1 MTAVKYMAASAISVV
16 VTEIALFILFGV
28 VRLGPTSANVLATAI
43 AAVPSYYLNRN
54 WAWGKSGR
62 SHFMKEVVPFWSLA
76 FLGLALSIVTVNVA
90 HDFAVQEGFS
100 HLLDTLAVNAASIT
114 AFGIVWIG
122 KFFIFN
128 KYLFASPL
136 VSSQE
141 ILPDA

>member
-28 VRLGPTSANVLATAI
+28 VRLGPTSSNVLATAV

-90 HDFAVQEGFS
+90 HDFAVHEGFS
-100 HLLDTLAVNAASIT
+100 HLIDTLSVNAASIF
-114 AFGIVWIG
+114 AFGVVWIG

-128 KYLFASPL
+128 KYLFANSVAPTREVSP
-136 VSSQE
+136 E
-141 ILPDA
+141 A